1 MLSAIGSAASTPALI
16 STRHEYDSLATVYL
30 TIAAVVFGIV
40 VVAIVGAVLRYRRHR
55 EPSRRSENNLVEA
68 AYAVFLAAVA
78 GVLIYLSLS
87 AEHRVD
93 TVANRERPS
102 LTVDVTAAQWEWS
115 FSYPTYGITAR
126 SGVVGFQP
134 LVVPADRAIRFDLRS
149 QDVIHS
155 MWIPELEFKR
165 DLIPG
170 YTEHVTLTFTQTGMF
185 SGQCA
190 EYCGIYHPEMVF
202 RVHVMTPTTFQSW
215 LLAHRGGIA

>member
-1 MLSAIGSAASTPALI
+1 MLSALRSAASAPALI
-16 STRHEYDSLATVYL
+16 STRNEYDSLATTYL
-30 TIAAVVFGIV
+30 TIAAVVFVIV
-40 VVAIVGAVLRYRRHR
+40 VAAIVGAVLRYRHGR
-55 EPSRRSENNLVEA
+55 EPSRRSESNLLEA
-68 AYAVFLAAVA
+68 SYALFLAAIA
-78 GVLIYLSLS
+78 GALIYLSLS
-87 AEHRVD
+87 AEHKVD

-115 FSYPTYGITAR
+115 FSYPTYGITAH

-134 LVVPADRAIRFDLRS
+134 LVVPADRAIRFELRS

-170 YTEHVTLTFTQTGMF
+170 YTEHVTLTFTHTGTF

-190 EYCGIYHPEMVF
+190 EFCGLYHPEMIF
-202 RVHVMTPTTFQSW
+202 RVHVVTPSTFQGW
-215 LLAHRGGIA
+215 LVTHRGGLT